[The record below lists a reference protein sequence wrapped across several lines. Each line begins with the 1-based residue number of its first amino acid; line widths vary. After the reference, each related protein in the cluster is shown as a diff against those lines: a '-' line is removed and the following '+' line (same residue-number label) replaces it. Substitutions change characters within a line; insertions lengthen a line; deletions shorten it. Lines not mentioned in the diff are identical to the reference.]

1 MISQYQV
8 IQANVLRVLEPAT
21 LGDIR
26 KKFGMSKIQADAL
39 IEHVKKLRE
48 EKE

>member
-21 LGDIR
+21 LGDLW